1 MILRESPLTMISTI
15 STLLSA
21 FLLLSHPTA
30 ADQSLADIERASN
43 QSLLWGPYRPNLY
56 FGVRPRIPNSLL
68 MGLMWA
74 RVEDYQSVQNNFR
87 HTCEQHEGMAGY
99 GWERYDPR
107 HGGIQTVHDAGNQ
120 IDITTSFF
128 KDSSA
133 GEKGGNWGVR
143 IKGTPREDAPA
154 DLKSTVIFYATMEG
168 PPGVYN
174 RLETKGSEEELKG
187 GFEGDATIQGEHL
200 DLGEFKITI
209 KGDGDS
215 KNRHP
220 VHDHPSGFDKSLD
233 KTIVH
238 SAHLPEEALWQTKR
252 EYHFPVDIRRVSLLD

>member
-1 MILRESPLTMISTI
+1 MILRETPLTMFSTL

-21 FLLLSHPTA
+21 AILLSSPA
-30 ADQSLADIERASN
+30 VADQTLIDIERASN

-74 RVEDYQSVQNNFR
+74 RVEDYQSVQHNFR

-133 GEKGGNWGVR
+133 GDKGGNWGVR
-143 IKGTPREDAPA
+143 VKGTPRDDAPP
-154 DLKSTVIFYATMEG
+154 DLKTTALFYATMEG
-168 PPGVYN
+168 PAGVYN
-174 RLETKGSEEELKG
+174 RLEAKGFEEELTG
-187 GFEGDATIQGEHL
+187 GYDGDVTLEGEHL
-200 DLGEFKITI
+200 GLGEFKILV
-209 KGDGDS
+209 KGDSVGS
-215 KNRHP
+215 KNKHP
-220 VHDHPSGFDKSLD
+220 VHDHPSGFEKSLE
-233 KTIVH
+233 KTFVH
-238 SAHLPEEALWQTKR
+238 SSSVPEEALWQTKR
-252 EYHFPVDIRRVSLLD
+252 KSLSS